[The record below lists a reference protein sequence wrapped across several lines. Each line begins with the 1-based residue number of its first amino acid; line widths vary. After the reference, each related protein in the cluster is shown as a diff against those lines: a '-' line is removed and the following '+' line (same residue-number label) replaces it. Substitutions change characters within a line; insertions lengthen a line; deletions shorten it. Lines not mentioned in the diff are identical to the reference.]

1 MILGDVEETVTSVEI
16 DDETYEEIIKV
27 RSPRVAPCVR
37 CARFAWLG
45 RLRVAPRQTT
55 KRQVPL
61 LYVRGDG
68 VILVAPPLR
77 S

>member
-27 RSPRVAPCVR
+27 RSPRVAPCAR
-37 CARFAWLG
+37 CACFAWQG
-45 RLRVAPRQTT
+45 RLLVASRQTT